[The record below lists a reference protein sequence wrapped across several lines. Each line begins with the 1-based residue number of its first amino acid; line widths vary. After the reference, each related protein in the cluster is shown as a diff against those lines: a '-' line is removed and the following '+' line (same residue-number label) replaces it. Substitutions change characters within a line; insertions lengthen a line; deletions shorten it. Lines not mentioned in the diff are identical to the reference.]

1 MSLRTPLSQARGLGS
16 AREGALHFWR
26 QRVTGGVNLVL
37 IGFVFYAA
45 IRLAGA
51 DYAGVKAFFANPLS
65 AVLVIMFAGSAA
77 YHMQLG
83 MQVVIEDYI
92 HKSGNKTLLLFLNQF
107 FAILVGLVCVFSV
120 IKLSFQ
126 SFGA

>member
-16 AREGALHFWR
+16 AREGAGHFWW
-26 QRVTGGVNLVL
+26 QRVTGAANLLL

-45 IRLAGA
+45 MNLAGA
-51 DYAGVKAFFANPLS
+51 SYAAVKAFFANPLW
-65 AVLVIMFAGSAA
+65 AVVVIMFAVSAA

-92 HKSGNKTLLLFLNQF
+92 RKSGTKVVLLFLNMF
-107 FAILVGLVCVFSV
+107 FAILVSLVCVLSV
-120 IKLSFQ
+120 IKLSF
-126 SFGA
+126 GA